1 MIGDENRLLGV
12 FASRMDA
19 GRRRAWKEL
28 LIDDDSPHP
37 PLAKV
42 RSVTIAT

>member
-19 GRRRAWKEL
+19 GRRRVWKEL

-37 PLAKV
+37 LAKV
-42 RSVTIAT
+42 LDLSLAT